1 MLPFL
6 KPLDEPV
13 NYAIVGKLPNRP
25 DFVRIN
31 ASHPVVSEFDELIQ
45 NAMSHLPDDV
55 QSNQHYQSTVTD
67 FYYTSRDQSYV
78 LMGALMGSR
87 DQSGR
92 RFPLLAGVVLSS
104 EQIASEAALT
114 PIAYEIYFDELRR
127 QISNAIDNAVEA
139 VSCQAYLHA
148 QAEAESCGAV
158 DFTLARDIVERF
170 SSTQT
175 VLRLSEVLA
184 LSAPVAPLDQA
195 LLNIACYG
203 DFLRRFENPA
213 TLQEVILPLPVAH
226 GEGALVAA
234 EWLSLLM
241 AAWAKPRWTGSFF
254 VRRDAN
260 TAWLAASYGRIPE
273 RFLPWIV
280 GGQLNDSVR
289 LNLASEEDAW
299 RAHEYYA
306 ETAYALGR
314 LLADPSA
321 SLLSLREALIDI
333 GRKLAR
339 EPR

>member
-6 KPLDEPV
+6 KLLDEPV

-31 ASHPVVSEFDELIQ
+31 AAHPVVSEFDELIQ
-45 NAMSHLPDDV
+45 SAMTQLPDDAEN
-55 QSNQHYQSTVTD
+55 NQRYERTVTD
-67 FYYTSRDQSYV
+67 FYYTSRDQSCV

-87 DQSGR
+87 DQAGR
-92 RFPLLAGVVLSS
+92 RFPLLAGIVLPS
-104 EQIASEAALT
+104 EQISPDAALT

-148 QAEAESCGAV
+148 QSGADSCGVV
-158 DFTLARDIVERF
+158 DFSLARDIVERF
-170 SSTQT
+170 SSNQT
-175 VLRLSEVLA
+175 VSRLSEVLA
-184 LSAPVAPLDQA
+184 LDTPAAPLDQA

-203 DFLRRFENPA
+203 DFLRHFENPA
-213 TLQEVILPLPVAH
+213 TLQEVVLPLPVAH

-241 AAWAKPRWTGSFF
+241 AAWAQPRWNGSFF
-254 VRRDAN
+254 VRRDAD
-260 TAWLAASYGRIPE
+260 TAWLAASYGQIPE

-280 GGQLNDSVR
+280 GGPLNDSVR
-289 LNLASEEDAW
+289 LNLAIEEDAW
-299 RAHEYYA
+299 RAHHYYA

-314 LLADPSA
+314 LLTDPSA
-321 SLLSLREALIDI
+321 SLLSLREALIDM

>member
-1 MLPFL
+1 VLPFL
-6 KPLDEPV
+6 KPIDEPL

-31 ASHPVVSEFDELIQ
+31 ATHPVVSEFDELIQ
-45 NAMSHLPDDV
+45 NAMTQLPDDPE
-55 QSNQHYQSTVTD
+55 NDLRYQSTVTD
-67 FYYTSRDQSYV
+67 FYYTSRDQSCV

-92 RFPLLAGVVLSS
+92 RFPLFAGVVLSS
-104 EQIASEAALT
+104 DQIAAEAALT

-127 QISNAIDNAVEA
+127 QIANAIDNAVEA
-139 VSCQAYLHA
+139 VSCQAYLHT
-148 QAEAESCGAV
+148 QSGADSGGVV
-158 DFTLARDIVERF
+158 DFALARDIVERF
-170 SSTQT
+170 SSHQT
-175 VLRLSEVLA
+175 VSRLSEVLA
-184 LSAPVAPLDQA
+184 LDKPCAALDQA

-213 TLQEVILPLPVAH
+213 TVQEVVLPLPVGH

-241 AAWAKPRWTGSFF
+241 AAWAKPRWNGSFF
-254 VRRDAN
+254 VRRDAE
-260 TAWLAASYGRIPE
+260 TAWLAASYGQIPE

-280 GGQLNDSVR
+280 GGPLNDSVR
-289 LNLASEEDAW
+289 LNLATEEDAW
-299 RAHEYYA
+299 RAHHYYA

-314 LLADPSA
+314 LLTDPSA

-333 GRKLAR
+333 GRKLAQD
-339 EPR
+339 PR